1 MAEALRLYGLKAV
14 VTAAADGIGEAVART
29 FAKHGAE
36 VLAVDSAESGV
47 DSTLRRV
54 KGIVPLIAEE
64 EQGALSAA
72 TVRERLGGLDILVN
86 NYAGPLD
93 TAAGATDGEWDALL
107 HAMLERIS
115 ATSTAMAELL
125 RKSPAGRIIN
135 IGCLRSSFGRDGADR
150 YSATERALAG
160 VTASLA
166 AEQGKHGITANYI
179 QPGAVMTSDSR
190 RVFEADKAFRDWCI
204 ASSAARRLGEPID
217 IAKVALF
224 LATDD
229 AVFVSGTGIL
239 VDGGSAGNGPG

>member
-1 MAEALRLYGLKAV
+1 MADALRLYGLKAV

-47 DSTLRRV
+47 DSALRRV
-54 KGIVPLIAEE
+54 KGIIPLIAEE
-64 EQGALSAA
+64 EQGPLSAA

-86 NYAGPLD
+86 NYAGPVD
-93 TAAGATDGEWDALL
+93 AAAGAGDEQDALL
-107 HAMLERIS
+107 EAMLAHIA
-115 ATSTAMAELL
+115 ATSAVMSDLL
-125 RKSPAGRIIN
+125 KKSPAGRIVN
-135 IGCLRSSFGRDGADR
+135 IGCLRSSFGRDGTDR
-150 YSATERALAG
+150 YAKSRLALAE

-166 AEQGKHGITANYI
+166 AEYGKHGITANYI

-190 RVFEADKAFRDWCI
+190 RLFEADKAFRDWCI
-204 ASSAARRLGEPID
+204 ASSAAKRLGEPID

-239 VDGGSAGNGPG
+239 VDGGSASP